1 MIHIEKEKDSS
12 LVSVSIP
19 AKFFTDDMP
28 YLDEDSLRAFLY
40 IQAFVAQGQE
50 ELQEADILADLQL
63 EAEQLANIFK
73 LLEMRGLIAWNAS
86 GFRLTDLEALYRSDR
101 QRSVQKVP
109 GEHPREEIL
118 SNLIEQINST
128 FYQGVMSFSFY
139 NSVEKWF
146 YEYNF
151 EPPLIYALFNELQ
164 HYDKLSVNAY
174 AERIASNWHQKGIR
188 SFADLSR
195 FHEKNSE
202 LNRVA
207 NILQRKLRLN
217 QPFSAYQMV
226 YLKRWLE
233 EWQLPFELIDEAFR
247 KASLKQSHGN
257 FNYVEGILKNW
268 YEAEIQSLQELE
280 DFESARQ
287 EQFAE
292 QRRTRSSASAKPGF
306 AMGNF
311 QERQYSEEEIEELNR
326 SLDFLDEEVGVE
338 FP

>member
-1 MIHIEKEKDSS
+1 MIHIEQERDSS
-12 LVSVSIP
+12 LASVSIP

-28 YLDEDSLRAFLY
+28 HLDEDSLRTFLY
-40 IQAFVAQGQE
+40 IHASVAQGQV
-50 ELQEADILADLQL
+50 ELQEADIIAALQV
-63 EAEQLANIFK
+63 EPEHLANIFK

-86 GFRLTDLEALYRSDR
+86 GFSLIDLEALYRSNR
-101 QRSVQKVP
+101 QRSNHEVP
-109 GEHPREEIL
+109 GERPREEAL
-118 SNLIEQINST
+118 TNLIEQINST
-128 FYQGVMSFSFY
+128 FYQGVMSLSFY
-139 NSVEKWF
+139 NSIEKWF

-164 HYDKLSVNAY
+164 HYEKLSINAY
-174 AERIASNWHQKGIR
+174 AESIASNWHQKGIR

-195 FHEKNSE
+195 LHEKNSE

-217 QPFSAYQMV
+217 QPFSSYQMV

-233 EWQLPFELIDEAFR
+233 EWKLPFELIDEAFR

-268 YEAEIQSLQELE
+268 YEAGLQSLVQL
-280 DFESARQ
+280 DAFESARQ
-287 EQFAE
+287 EQFVLE
-292 QRRTRSSASAKPGF
+292 RRNRGVTAHKSGS

-311 QERQYSEEEIEELNR
+311 QERQYTEEDIEELNR
-326 SLDFLDEEVGVE
+326 SLDFLDEEVSVE
-338 FP
+338 EL